1 MPHHMACLRVTWQ
14 GHLGICSYI
23 LRSRPCSCSLHP
35 PGGLALADRPRQG
48 GFERHYR
55 SAGHSLD
62 LAWNS
67 QAFGMACAAQGSL
80 GVECVTGRV
89 PSAHTLKSL
98 SRDLVSQCRLL
109 LLTLRTLGEALL
121 QSAHRW
127 KSLYFGRR
135 SLRCAT
141 AAEVRSSL
149 VDSERNNQ
157 KHFVTHRVC
166 CAASL
171 QLQALR
177 GADSKTLSTRHYFQ
191 HKRLPAVSAL
201 K

>member
-48 GFERHYR
+48 GLERHCR

-98 SRDLVSQCRLL
+98 SRDIVSQCRLL
-109 LLTLRTLGEALL
+109 LLTLRRLGEALL

-135 SLRCAT
+135 SLT
-141 AAEVRSSL
+141 AGGFGAKQPESRP
-149 VDSERNNQ
+149 
-157 KHFVTHRVC
+157 HFVTHRVS

-171 QLQALR
+171 QLQPLR
-177 GADSKTLSTRHYFQ
+177 GAGS
-191 HKRLPAVSAL
+191 
-201 K
+201 